1 MMMSE
6 LNTVTIL
13 PLILEEIWQTILP
26 WKSSMDQC
34 PSKNHL
40 IQKMAGL
47 HLSLR
52 VTSTRFISEWLDSIT
67 RSLPLLHLKDGKIGI
82 SQFILFTIGPMS
94 DRLLIS
100 KLASMVGLMVGLR
113 KMILLML
120 IQITGF
126 SANMLSIM
134 KQRLVKH
141 TSSSTVR
148 TNLATHTRN
157 KRSIKRVIDALAI
170 AMRILTKKIHLRI
183 E

>member
-1 MMMSE
+1 
-6 LNTVTIL
+6 
-13 PLILEEIWQTILP
+13 
-26 WKSSMDQC
+26 
-34 PSKNHL
+34 
-40 IQKMAGL
+40 
-47 HLSLR
+47 
-52 VTSTRFISEWLDSIT
+52 
-67 RSLPLLHLKDGKIGI
+67 
-82 SQFILFTIGPMS
+82 MS